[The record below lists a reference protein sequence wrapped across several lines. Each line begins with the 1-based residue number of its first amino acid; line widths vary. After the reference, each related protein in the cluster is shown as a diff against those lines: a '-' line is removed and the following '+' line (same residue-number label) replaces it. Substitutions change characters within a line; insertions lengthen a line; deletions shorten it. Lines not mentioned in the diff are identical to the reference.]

1 MFERRDFLLAPRG
14 THCHRAME
22 EVLQH
27 RTPAQCL
34 GLSPTR
40 TCKLDRSRMSFHP
53 NTPAQFSA
61 GVGQEPQTPALAP
74 RPHPAQILRYTL
86 YRIGTKYR
94 SGHSNSKHRT
104 PTQEIPHRDTRI
116 AVPEHK
122 KQSTATQG
130 LPHRNATPSP
140 AK

>member
-27 RTPAQCL
+27 RTPSQCL

-61 GVGQEPQTPALAP
+61 GVQTEPQLRAENPHNPTPL
-74 RPHPAQILRYTL
+74 HPLPNPTYQPGLQRDAVQPDIEPERKKRDANEAGKSYS
-86 YRIGTKYR
+86 
-94 SGHSNSKHRT
+94 SGKL
-104 PTQEIPHRDTRI
+104 
-116 AVPEHK
+116 
-122 KQSTATQG
+122 G
-130 LPHRNATPSP
+130 
-140 AK
+140 

>member
-1 MFERRDFLLAPRG
+1 
-14 THCHRAME
+14 ME

-27 RTPAQCL
+27 RTTPRCL

-61 GVGQEPQTPALAP
+61 GVGQEPQPPALAP
-74 RPHPAQILRYTL
+74 RPHPAQSLRYTL

-94 SGHSNSKHRT
+94 SG
-104 PTQEIPHRDTRI
+104 QI
-116 AVPEHK
+116 AFWLKELFTWGTLEPV
-122 KQSTATQG
+122 AAFLLARG
-130 LPHRNATPSP
+130 D
-140 AK
+140 AKT

>member
-1 MFERRDFLLAPRG
+1 
-14 THCHRAME
+14 ME

-27 RTPAQCL
+27 RTPSQCL

-94 SGHSNSKHRT
+94 SG
-104 PTQEIPHRDTRI
+104 Q
-116 AVPEHK
+116 K
-122 KQSTATQG
+122 KRSGKNAGNERASPSG
-130 LPHRNATPSP
+130 LAFSFSLWV
-140 AK
+140 

>member
-27 RTPAQCL
+27 RTPSQCL

-61 GVGQEPQTPALAP
+61 GVWLGTNTPAPTPPPPPPPPPPLTP
-74 RPHPAQILRYTL
+74 LPFHSQNPLTHP
-86 YRIGTKYR
+86 
-94 SGHSNSKHRT
+94 
-104 PTQEIPHRDTRI
+104 
-116 AVPEHK
+116 
-122 KQSTATQG
+122 
-130 LPHRNATPSP
+130 
-140 AK
+140 

>member
-1 MFERRDFLLAPRG
+1 
-14 THCHRAME
+14 ME

-27 RTPAQCL
+27 RTPSQCL

-40 TCKLDRSRMSFHP
+40 TCKLDRSRMSSHP

-94 SGHSNSKHRT
+94 SG
-104 PTQEIPHRDTRI
+104 QIPDHLLDLSELLAWGAR
-116 AVPEHK
+116 
-122 KQSTATQG
+122 
-130 LPHRNATPSP
+130 RNYSIMA
-140 AK
+140 AFGRYA

>member
-14 THCHRAME
+14 THCDRAME

-27 RTPAQCL
+27 RTPSQCL

-94 SGHSNSKHRT
+94 SGHNDVADVDVADITIHVLGR
-104 PTQEIPHRDTRI
+104 
-116 AVPEHK
+116 
-122 KQSTATQG
+122 
-130 LPHRNATPSP
+130 
-140 AK
+140 